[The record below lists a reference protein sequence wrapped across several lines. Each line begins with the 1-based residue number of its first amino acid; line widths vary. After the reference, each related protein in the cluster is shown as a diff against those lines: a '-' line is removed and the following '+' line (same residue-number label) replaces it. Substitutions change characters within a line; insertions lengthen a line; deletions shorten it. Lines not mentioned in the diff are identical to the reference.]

1 MGKGA
6 LVPLRD
12 AWNADQSLIDYVQ
25 QLHSSA
31 LAAYRENPN
40 LIEEHTNQEE
50 SIKVGGYAHRTVQEL
65 VQNAADALAG
75 SADSSMSGGRI
86 EVVLDEVNR
95 RLYVA
100 NGGRPFS
107 RNGLRAVVHAHLSA
121 KRGDEIGRFGL
132 GFKSVLAVTDRPQ
145 VFSRSVS
152 FEFNAPEA
160 QAIIGKVRPGSL
172 KVPVLRT
179 PSLLDAMTEMDAD
192 PLLAELGEWAATVVR
207 LPEIDDTASLR
218 NDLLDFSTEFLLFVT
233 AVREIRI
240 RIIGDEPIDNTH
252 VSRDLGQDR
261 FSIETPHGAANEWIV
276 TETMHS
282 PSAAARRE
290 VGEAVSRD
298 RIKVS
303 VAIPA
308 SGGPGFRGRFWAYF
322 PIEDETSASGLF
334 NAPWSLNSDRT
345 TLLDNSYNREIL
357 STLLDLFLEKVPTL
371 RTKDDPARHFD
382 YLPSRP
388 REAFSAADRYF
399 RAAGPV
405 RAAAVGLIPNA
416 AGRLTAPDDL
426 KPLDFNVE
434 GVDAK
439 DHRSWQS
446 AEHTGD
452 DVPHWRCYTSLTR
465 VNRLRHIL
473 AAPGIDAATE
483 WSQSLEERV
492 LGKMPKRGVLSW
504 IREWAEGGTDTD
516 TADALDFVLR
526 HENSAPLLRDAKVIP
541 TNQGLVT
548 LKDRTTTFLDIVEG
562 FDVEAATFVSSTFLE
577 VPGVRAALERR
588 GFQKLDAQTRL
599 EAQMSR
605 LTPTSVTEDYE
616 AVWKIIREEVPPAQ
630 AVKAAERQGQMLKV
644 PTRDGNW
651 SWPQQVLHLGGID
664 AAVAAAHLLDVDRC
678 VVSVARSLGVID
690 QPVSRFAL
698 SDEVGEAAYR
708 QFVREHVNGSLG
720 PGERTIDQIDLSLEE
735 GPGPVSALILLRDS
749 AADPVLINQWTTR
762 LLAQPDGTWRAE
774 DPDSRRVFDVPSP
787 REWAVAQAG
796 LLKSDWGYRRPDQL
810 VSRRLL
816 RYQGLLPLFVDEMR
830 LEQQLGLESQL
841 SEVSADLFREA
852 LTRDRY
858 AFASTKDLDAVLTE
872 FLTAA
877 ARALADQGG
886 LRRIPARIGRNVES
900 APVGSVYVAVD
911 DEQVGYLLDKGKYF
925 LRVPAASAEEF
936 VELTSTKSFSEVFS
950 FELHIGGEQDAEV
963 ITDVFTGLRNTLSLD
978 SVRGAYLVRAQE
990 IVKRVTTST
999 GEGVEPISLPWHR
1012 DGDTLYVKS
1021 NLDDTAVLRCIAE
1034 VFDLELTAKDLDEV
1048 IQTGHDDMLEGLRRE
1063 AQSMESDAGRLEV
1076 YFSPEDLKDK
1086 LPLGLWGTLE
1096 DQGLVDA
1103 TTSVA
1108 ELYLTVNGHDA
1119 VKNLRPL
1126 FRDLGYRDVPERW
1139 TRNSTTLN
1147 WLRKMGFSG
1156 DFASQPADN
1165 LPISHVVPGAVNL
1178 PPLHEYQE
1186 KVRDKLA
1193 SAILGVS
1200 PDGHRAK
1207 AMVEMPTGAGK
1218 TRVASQTVL
1227 ELFSRDLL
1235 TGPVLWIAESQ
1246 ELCEQAVQ
1254 TWGFVWRGLLDERP
1268 LTVGRLWG
1276 GNDRMEEPETDF
1288 SVIVATDAQLDAIL
1302 SDPVR
1307 ATRFEWLRDS
1317 SVVVVDEAHR
1327 SGSSEL
1333 YTRLFR
1339 WLGVD
1344 GRNHEKPLIG
1354 LSATPFKGGDA
1365 GTAALIRRYGGNLI
1379 RAFES
1384 DSPFEEAA
1392 QAGVLAR
1399 VAYRRMTGIDVILG
1413 QDELKDAKKFR
1424 RVSSTVLERIG
1435 RDRNRLRMV
1444 VHDIEQLDPDW
1455 PVLVFTPSVL
1465 SAQVLAATLRY
1476 KDISAASVSGETGR
1490 HERRK
1495 IIEDFKAGKIRV
1507 LANCDLLTQGFDAPG
1522 VRALYVA
1529 RPTFSPSAYIQMVG
1543 RGLRGPKNGG
1553 KHECL
1558 IVDIEDNFG
1567 AENHLMGHLDYVDQ
1581 WKELAR

>member
-1 MGKGA
+1 MS
-6 LVPLRD
+6 LRD
-12 AWNADQSLIDYVQ
+12 AWKADQSLIAYVQ
-25 QLHSSA
+25 QLNSSA

-40 LIEEHTNQEE
+40 LIEEHANQEE

-65 VQNAADALAG
+65 VQNASDALAG
-75 SADSSMSGGRI
+75 ATASMMAGGRI

-100 NGGRPFS
+100 NCGRPFS
-107 RNGLRAVVHAHLSA
+107 REGLRAVVHAHLSA

-132 GFKSVLAVTDRPQ
+132 GFKSVLAVTDHPQ
-145 VFSRSVS
+145 IFSRSVS

-160 QAIIGKVRPGSL
+160 QAVVSTVRPGNR

-179 PSLLDAMTEMDAD
+179 PSLLDVTAEMEAD
-192 PLLAELGEWAATVVR
+192 PVLAELGGWATTVVR
-207 LPEIDDTASLR
+207 LPEIDDTTSLR
-218 NDLLDFSTEFLLFVT
+218 RDLLDFSTEFLLFVT
-233 AVREIRI
+233 AVRGIRI

-282 PSAAARRE
+282 PSATARRE

-298 RIKVS
+298 QMKVS

-308 SGGPGFRGRFWAYF
+308 SGAPGFKGRFWAYF

-334 NAPWSLNSDRT
+334 NAPWSLNNDRT
-345 TLLDNSYNREIL
+345 TLLDNLYNREIL
-357 STLLDLFLEKVPTL
+357 STLLDLFLEKMPSLMTG
-371 RTKDDPARHFD
+371 DDPARHLD

-388 REAFSAADRYF
+388 REAFSTADRYF
-399 RAAGPV
+399 RAIGPI
-405 RAAAVGLIPNA
+405 RAAAVGLVPNA
-416 AGRLTAPDDL
+416 AGKLTTPDNL
-426 KPLDFNVE
+426 KPLDFNFE
-434 GVDAK
+434 RVDAK
-439 DHRSWQS
+439 DHRSWQR
-446 AEHTGD
+446 AEHTGG
-452 DVPHWRCYTSLTR
+452 DVPHWRCYTSPTR

-473 AAPGIDAATE
+473 AAPGIDVAAD
-483 WSQSLEERV
+483 WSPSLEERV
-492 LGKMPKRGVLSW
+492 LSRMPKRGVLSW
-504 IREWAEGGTDTD
+504 IREWAEGGTNTD
-516 TADALDFVLR
+516 TAHALDFVLR
-526 HENSAPLLRDAKVIP
+526 HENSVPLLRDAKVIP

-548 LKDRTTTFLDIVEG
+548 LNDRTTVFLDSVEG
-562 FDVEAATFVSSTFLE
+562 FDVESATFVSSTFLE
-577 VPGVRAALERR
+577 VPGVRVALERR
-588 GFQKLDAQTRL
+588 GFRQLDAQTRL

-605 LTPTSVTEDYE
+605 LRPTSVAEDHE

-630 AVKAAERQGQMLKV
+630 AVKAVERQGRMMKV
-644 PTRDGNW
+644 PTLDGNW

-664 AAVAAAHLLDVDRC
+664 AAVAAPHLLDIDRC
-678 VVSVARSLGVID
+678 VLPVARSLGVID

-708 QFVREHVNGSLG
+708 EFIEEHVNGSLG
-720 PGERTIDQIDLSLEE
+720 PGERVIDQIDLSLEE

-749 AADPVLINQWTTR
+749 ASDPGLINQWTTR
-762 LLAQPDGTWRAE
+762 LLVQPDGTWRAE
-774 DPDSRRVFDVPSP
+774 DPDSRRTFDIPSP
-787 REWAVAQAG
+787 RDWAVAQAG
-796 LLKSDWGYRRPDQL
+796 LLKSDWGYRRLDQL

-816 RYQGLLPLFVDEMR
+816 RYQGLLPLYADEMR
-830 LEQQLGLESQL
+830 LEQQLGLASEL

-858 AFASTKDLDAVLTE
+858 AFSNTKELDVVLTE

-886 LRRIPARIGRNVES
+886 LRRIPARIGRTVES

-911 DEQVGYLLDKGKYF
+911 EEQVEYLLDKGKYF
-925 LRVPAASAEEF
+925 LSLPAECAEEF
-936 VELTSTKSFSEVFS
+936 VEITSTKSFSEVYS
-950 FELHIGGEQDAEV
+950 FELHIGGKQDGEV
-963 ITDVFTGLRNTLSLD
+963 ITDVFTGFRNTYFLD
-978 SVRGAYLVRAQE
+978 SVRGAYLVRTQE
-990 IVKRVTTST
+990 IVKRVTTSA
-999 GEGVEPISLPWHR
+999 GEGVEPLPLQWHR
-1012 DGDTLYVKS
+1012 DGETLYVKS
-1021 NLDDTAVLRCIAE
+1021 DLDDTAILRCIADA
-1034 VFDLELTAKDLDEV
+1034 FTLELTGKDLDE
-1048 IQTGHDDMLEGLRRE
+1048 ILQTGHDDMLEGLRRE
-1063 AQSMESDAGRLEV
+1063 AQSMESDADRLEV
-1076 YFSPEDLKDK
+1076 YFTPEDLKEK
-1086 LPLGLWGTLE
+1086 LPSGLWETLE

-1108 ELYLTVNGHDA
+1108 ELYLTVNGNDA

-1139 TRNSTTLN
+1139 TRNSSTLN
-1147 WLRKMGFSG
+1147 WLRKMGFNG

-1165 LPISHVVPGAVNL
+1165 LPSSDVIPGAVNL
-1178 PPLHEYQE
+1178 PPLHDYQK
-1186 KVRDKLA
+1186 KVRDELA
-1193 SAILGVS
+1193 SAILAVS
-1200 PDGHRAK
+1200 AEGHRTK

-1254 TWGFVWRGLLDERP
+1254 TWGYVWRGLLDERP

-1276 GNDRMEEPETDF
+1276 SNRVEEPETDF
-1288 SVIVATDAQLDAIL
+1288 SVIVATDAQLNAIL
-1302 SDPVR
+1302 SDPAR
-1307 ATRFEWLRDS
+1307 ATQFEWLRDCA
-1317 SVVVVDEAHR
+1317 VVVVDEAHR
-1327 SGSSEL
+1327 SGSSEV

-1344 GRNHEKPLIG
+1344 GRNHEKPLVG
-1354 LSATPFKGGDA
+1354 LSATPFKGGDS
-1365 GTAALIRRYGGNLI
+1365 GTTALIRRYGGYLI

-1392 QAGVLAR
+1392 QAEVLAR
-1399 VAYRRMTGIDVILG
+1399 VSYRKMPGINVVLG
-1413 QDELKDAKKFR
+1413 QDEINDAKKFR
-1424 RVSSTVLERIG
+1424 RVNPKVLERIG
-1435 RDRNRLRMV
+1435 RDRNRLRTL

-1465 SAQVLAATLRY
+1465 SAQVLASTLRY

-1553 KHECL
+1553 KRECL

-1567 AENHLMGHLDYVDQ
+1567 AENHLLGHLDYVDQ
-1581 WKELAR
+1581 WKALAR